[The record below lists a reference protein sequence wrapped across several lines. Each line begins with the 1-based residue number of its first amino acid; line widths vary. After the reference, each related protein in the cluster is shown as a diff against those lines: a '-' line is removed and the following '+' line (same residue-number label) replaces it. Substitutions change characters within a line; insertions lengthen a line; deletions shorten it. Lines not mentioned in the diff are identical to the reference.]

1 MQCPTSKT
9 AINFGDTYTVKVT
22 YENEGLPTSEQIQ
35 IVALIIVEGGVYP
48 VYYDTTVYL
57 LGTLCAGFY
66 PASIGS
72 QETVTLLTGVNK
84 ICELG
89 GAKTYTDCGMHI
101 FVIPFNPSQGIGV
114 FSYLQDDYGNI
125 AAVSDAE
132 FANTLSQA
140 GAYAVG
146 YCDAIID
153 WSVIQ
158 C

>member
-9 AINFGDTYTVKVT
+9 TINFGDTYTVKVT
-22 YENEGLPTSEQIQ
+22 YENAGVPTSEQIQ
-35 IVALIIVEGGVYP
+35 IIALVIVEGGVYP

-57 LGTLCAGFY
+57 LGTLSAGFY
-66 PASIGS
+66 PTSIGS
-72 QETVTLLTGVNK
+72 QETVTLLTGINK
-84 ICELG
+84 ICEFG

-101 FVIPFNPSQGIGV
+101 YVIPYNPSQGIGV

-140 GAYAVG
+140 GAYAAD

-153 WSVIQ
+153 WAVIQ